1 MRRRTPIRIIA
12 LTALPLLLAGCG
24 TGSGD
29 DTAGSAT
36 VSPSPTRPSAPP
48 STRPSA
54 PSSTTS
60 PAPSPRDCATARAEL
75 GAADTGDTYCLAPGE
90 TIRVT
95 LDGTTRRPWEPV
107 KAAGDGL
114 EATNSGI
121 VLQPGD
127 ASAAYRAVSAGTVRL
142 TSSRPRCPS
151 DPARVSCDGLQ
162 EWTVTVVVTRA

>member
-29 DTAGSAT
+29 DTAGSVT
-36 VSPSPTRPSAPP
+36 VSPSPA
-48 STRPSA
+48 RPSA
-54 PSSTTS
+54 PSSTT
-60 PAPSPRDCATARAEL
+60 SPRDCATARAEL

-107 KAAGDGL
+107 KAAGDAL